1 MPAAVEVMMAKFLT
15 GLFFGLV
22 LGGYTVSENSGL
34 LNDIKCSSLDFVGS
48 GDAQNCPRDGD

>member
-1 MPAAVEVMMAKFLT
+1 MAKFLT

-22 LGGYTVSENSGL
+22 LGGYMVSENSGL
-34 LNDIKCSSLDFVGS
+34 LNDIKCSSLDFVGF